1 MKKSTALFAMALTAM
16 VGATSF
22 ASCNLMQ
29 GQQEGAEQK
38 TVMNVSLN
46 PQVEFVLDKDNK
58 VLSVN
63 ALNEEGNLVISAA
76 AFENVEGKTAEE
88 AANLFVQVSKET
100 GYLVE
105 GGAELGDN
113 KIDISISGD
122 TKQAETLFN
131 SVKTK
136 VDEYLTQENV
146 TAQIAQAAA
155 ITEEQLKALVEEC
168 APYVETAQMEY
179 AELVDTLVESRK
191 ETAEFYSQE
200 LKNAYYEA
208 KAFAMEQA
216 ELETLKTHL
225 NSVQQIVFDGMSS
238 AYTMAVDMIESTR
251 MTVLVNEDSIYQ
263 LALKAFREAKIDYLH
278 YRKQIVT
285 ENVEIDVQVTA
296 NLENLQTLVD
306 NAEAALIKAG
316 EDANATLDNLKTAVT
331 ENYNKLV
338 ALLEEQAVKANE
350 HLEEISVKQKEKQT
364 AFFTQFEST
373 YAQAITAAENN
384 WAAMKTELEKQAAGN
399 SDAE

>member
-216 ELETLKTHL
+216 ELETLKAHL

-251 MTVLVNEDSIYQ
+251 MTVLVNENSIYQ
-263 LALKAFREAKIDYLH
+263 LALKAFREAKIDYLN

-316 EDANATLDNLKTAVT
+316 EDAIATLDNLKTAVT